1 MDIIGSIFTIT
12 LLILL
17 IFWPFLAVIMAHKLN
32 QPSSALTQQPKTS
45 GCSCKQRRCAEQ
57 AGEGNKKQL

>member
-32 QPSSALTQQPKTS
+32 QPSSALTQQPEPQETV
-45 GCSCKQRRCAEQ
+45 
-57 AGEGNKKQL
+57 